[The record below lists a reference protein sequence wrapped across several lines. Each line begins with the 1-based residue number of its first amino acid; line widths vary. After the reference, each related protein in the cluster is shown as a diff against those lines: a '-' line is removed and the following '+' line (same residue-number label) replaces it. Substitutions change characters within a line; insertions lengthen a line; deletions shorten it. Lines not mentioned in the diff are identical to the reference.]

1 MYLLYFKTCLS
12 KHIPD
17 HMSSTTV
24 YSRVLNSDCTA
35 EEFFFFLIP
44 KSEYHSIHF
53 YIFCSG
59 MVPGLY
65 TTSDWAYCGVL
76 KIYMYIK
83 SLFTSIPLT
92 KSNLSKPC
100 SDLNFCISVSGN
112 HRVAQIRNVPS
123 VLGSSLSFPST
134 SNPLACARFL
144 ENVKQKQKMQVVIGV
159 RSIVGLHLKEYKCT
173 HTHTHIH
180 LSDGFFFFCR
190 FYVASRTRA
199 PSLKELNSSVSKE
212 SPSTL
217 SDTLTPLWDG
227 SVRFWTLI
235 FFSFILPTHLS

>member
-35 EEFFFFLIP
+35 EEFFVFFFLIP
-44 KSEYHSIHF
+44 KPEYHSIHF

-83 SLFTSIPLT
+83 SLFTSISLT

-100 SDLNFCISVSGN
+100 SDLNFFISVSGN

-134 SNPLACARFL
+134 SISLC
-144 ENVKQKQKMQVVIGV
+144 QVFG
-159 RSIVGLHLKEYKCT
+159 KC
-173 HTHTHIH
+173 
-180 LSDGFFFFCR
+180 
-190 FYVASRTRA
+190 
-199 PSLKELNSSVSKE
+199 
-212 SPSTL
+212 
-217 SDTLTPLWDG
+217 
-227 SVRFWTLI
+227 
-235 FFSFILPTHLS
+235 